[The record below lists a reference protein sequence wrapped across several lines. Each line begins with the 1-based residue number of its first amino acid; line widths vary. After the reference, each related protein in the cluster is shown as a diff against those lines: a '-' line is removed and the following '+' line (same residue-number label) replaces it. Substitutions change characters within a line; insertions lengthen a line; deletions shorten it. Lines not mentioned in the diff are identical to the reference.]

1 MELNQENLKIL
12 KIISEQGD
20 FIKITELSVLMK
32 VSERTI
38 RYKVNE
44 IDDFLRNHGFDAF
57 IRQHKKGIKLNESAE
72 LKKYLKQYFSSYTP
86 LQYVYSKEERKQFMI
101 SEIIQCCEP
110 LNISYFMT
118 VFHISK
124 NTVIKELNEIEDFF
138 EEFRLKLIRK
148 PRIGIYLEGS
158 ERQKRIALS
167 KVNARMISVEDLF
180 NFISTG
186 RGSSKLNTLQF
197 ETLFSDIDLDYLDNL
212 LKEIETEIKMT
223 FSDESYGSMMTHLVI
238 MIKRIQMDKKIILI
252 DAPLDPHQYENEIKI
267 AGNII
272 RKIEVHYD
280 ILVPEE
286 EINYLVLHLMSAK
299 VTKLENDEQN
309 KEDGL
314 THVIRKMINV
324 MGKIYGVSFKNQKQ
338 LEEGLLLHLRP
349 AVNRIKFNLS
359 IENPLYEDIL
369 QQYRGLFENTR
380 MVSEYIEEYIGK
392 PVSDHEVAY
401 IMLHFGAAIRNSIEE
416 EKPFRVIL
424 VCGTGIGTANMIKS
438 QLLDLYHIE
447 VVDTVGAREVK
458 QINSDTYGLIISTIT
473 IPGLKSEDYIKINP
487 LLLKT
492 DYEKLDAKLLKRK
505 KMDQVKEHV
514 SITNLM
520 EIIDKYAVVNERE
533 QLQLELMMALAN
545 KEEKEKHKNGL
556 GLSSY
561 LPEKNIKLSVPVK
574 DWKDTV
580 NKATAILIDNN
591 SITPDY
597 REAIKEKLEI
607 LGPYM
612 VIAPGIALLHAET
625 HQGVLETDF
634 SLMTLRQGVRFG
646 SYSFD
651 PVRLVITFS
660 AKNPREHLDALKDLT
675 RILTNKENVL
685 KIMNALNKKEI
696 LDILK

>member
-12 KIISEQGD
+12 KIISEQED
-20 FIKITELSVLMK
+20 FIKIAELSHRLK

-57 IRQHKKGIKLNESAE
+57 IRQHKKGIKLNESLE
-72 LKKYLKQYFSSYTP
+72 LKQYLQRYLSSYTP
-86 LQYVYSKEERKQFMI
+86 LQYVYSKDERKHFMI
-101 SEIIQCCEP
+101 SEIIQSSEP

-124 NTVIKELNEIEDFF
+124 NTVIKELNEIEDYF
-138 EEFRLKLIRK
+138 EEFQLKLIRK
-148 PRIGIYLEGS
+148 PRIGIYVDGS

-167 KVNARMISVEDLF
+167 KVNAKMITVEDLF

-186 RGSSKLNTLQF
+186 RGSNKLNTLQF
-197 ETLFSDIDLDYLDNL
+197 ETLFSDIDLDYLDLL

-223 FSDESYGSMMTHLVI
+223 FSDESYGSMITHLVI

-252 DAPLDPHQYENEIKI
+252 DAPLDAHQYENEIEI
-267 AGNII
+267 AGKII
-272 RKIEVHYD
+272 QKIEKHYG
-280 ILVPEE
+280 IEVPEE

-299 VTKLENDEQN
+299 VTKLENDEHN
-309 KEDGL
+309 KEDEL
-314 THVIRKMINV
+314 TRVIRKMICV
-324 MGKIYGVSFKNQKQ
+324 MEKIYGITFKNHRQ

-349 AVNRIKFNLS
+349 AINRIKFNLS
-359 IENPLYEDIL
+359 IENPLFEDIM
-369 QQYRGLFENTR
+369 QQYRGLYENTR
-380 MVSEYIEEYIGK
+380 MVSEYLEEYIGK

-401 IMLHFGAAIRNSIEE
+401 IMLHFGAAIRNSIED
-416 EKPFRVIL
+416 EKPLQVIL
-424 VCGTGIGTANMIKS
+424 VCGTGVGTANMIKS

-447 VVDTVGAREVK
+447 VVDTVGAREVS
-458 QINSDTYGLIISTIT
+458 QINEKTYALIISTII
-473 IPGLKSEDYIKINP
+473 IPGMKSEDYIKINP
-487 LLLKT
+487 LLLKA

-505 KMDQVKEHV
+505 KLDHGKEQV

-520 EIIDKYAVVNERE
+520 EIIDKYAIVNERE

-545 KEEKEKHKNGL
+545 KEGKDKQRKGA
-556 GLSSY
+556 GLSTY
-561 LPEKNIKLSVPVK
+561 LTDKNIKLSVPVK
-574 DWKDTV
+574 DWRDTV
-580 NKATAILIDNN
+580 DKATAILEVNH

-597 REAIKEKLEI
+597 GEAIKEKLEI

-625 HQGVLETDF
+625 HQGVLATDF

-660 AKNPREHLDALKDLT
+660 AKNAKEHLDALKDLT
-675 RILTNKENVL
+675 RILINKENVL
-685 KIMNALNKKEI
+685 KIMNASSKKEI
-696 LDILK
+696 MNILK